1 MLGFGN
7 LKVLE
12 VKDMLRM
19 PQKAQVVRLIVITVE
34 DVDIQVQSSLYQL
47 NLSLLLN
54 GLTSEEEKV
63 YR

>member
-19 PQKAQVVRLIVITVE
+19 LQKAQVVRLIVITVE
-34 DVDIQVQSSLYQL
+34 DVQKRYTSTIISLPA
-47 NLSLLLN
+47 
-54 GLTSEEEKV
+54 
-63 YR
+63 